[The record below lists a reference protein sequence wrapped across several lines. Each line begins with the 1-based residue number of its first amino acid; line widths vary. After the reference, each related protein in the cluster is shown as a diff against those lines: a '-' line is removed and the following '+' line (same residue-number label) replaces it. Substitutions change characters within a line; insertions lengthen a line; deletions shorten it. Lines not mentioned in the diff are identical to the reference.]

1 MIRLFKYFYKERPL
15 KARYSTF
22 WPVEKLLNF
31 LKTWHPIHSLSLRQ
45 LTLKTIA
52 LIALSSSDRG
62 QTLHLASVNN
72 MNVSSNKIEFVI
84 RQKLKHTRKILRPT
98 VITCVKSNIEELDVA
113 SHVSHYIDLTK
124 EYRDDN
130 GQLFLSWKT
139 KKPVVKQSLAR
150 WLKLVLKLAGIDTNN
165 YKAHSYRGAGL
176 SKAYQRG
183 ASLQQIVAAGN
194 WANATTFQR
203 FYNAP
208 PPNETEIGNI
218 ILEN

>member
-1 MIRLFKYFYKERPL
+1 MIRLFKYFYKVRPL

-31 LKTWHPIHSLSLRQ
+31 LKTWHPIDSLSLRQ

-72 MNVSSNKIEFVI
+72 MNVSPNKIEFVI

-124 EYRDDN
+124 DYRDDN

-208 PPNETEIGNI
+208 TTNETEIGNI